1 MARAIRH
8 RQFTFTRVKT
18 ATAAKPPWPLNG
30 IASDASGPVARE
42 LREKNFMKIVSLEPE
57 VL

>member
-1 MARAIRH
+1 MARAIRQG
-8 RQFTFTRVKT
+8 RFITSRVKT

-30 IASDASGPVARE
+30 IA
-42 LREKNFMKIVSLEPE
+42 ISLAPE

>member
-1 MARAIRH
+1 
-8 RQFTFTRVKT
+8 VKT

-30 IASDASGPVARE
+30 IASDASGPVACE
-42 LREKNFMKIVSLEPE
+42 LREKNFMKIVSLAPE